1 MSFSDLRPAAR
12 RLLLLTWAAGALS
25 LFAITIRFLV
35 NDTPYPAPWAW
46 LSFLGMMVIED
57 LVSGSGEDA
66 RWAALPRLTLFAA
79 IIVFRRHPEITMLL
93 ALAAGPLASMIKR
106 QSWFV
111 EVSAGAQWVVAAALG
126 SAAFRTAGFA
136 DTPHFVI
143 ATLVAAL
150 AMFLCGPLLSSAV
163 QAAETDTAFGRLLF
177 KQVGPYVLMTALGAG
192 LALAWRTAGWQ
203 GDALKVGELALVGL
217 LGVFIGFIFGGE
229 LSRFEA
235 NVRRLAN
242 WRAVAVASLMGLV
255 IVFAMPGLAF
265 VPGILV
271 VVAMGGWAVHKRV
284 PGAICGALGGL
295 SNVAA
300 VAFNGGRMPVV
311 VPGPDRA
318 GDFTD
323 SSHTA
328 LTAATRL
335 SWLADRFPMPVFPGV
350 ASPGDA
356 LVMLGMVWLIVDMM
370 LRRPRTGDA
379 AEELSPVAA

>member
-93 ALAAGPLASMIKR
+93 ALAAGPLA
-106 QSWFV
+106 V
-111 EVSAGAQWVVAAALG
+111 
-126 SAAFRTAGFA
+126 
-136 DTPHFVI
+136 
-143 ATLVAAL
+143 
-150 AMFLCGPLLSSAV
+150 
-163 QAAETDTAFGRLLF
+163 
-177 KQVGPYVLMTALGAG
+177 
-192 LALAWRTAGWQ
+192 
-203 GDALKVGELALVGL
+203 VGL

-265 VPGILV
+265 VPGIVV

-300 VAFNGGRMPVV
+300 VTFNGGRMPVV

>member
-1 MSFSDLRPAAR
+1 
-12 RLLLLTWAAGALS
+12 
-25 LFAITIRFLV
+25 
-35 NDTPYPAPWAW
+35 
-46 LSFLGMMVIED
+46 MMHLYHTSYVYR
-57 LVSGSGEDA
+57 SN
-66 RWAALPRLTLFAA
+66 
-79 IIVFRRHPEITMLL
+79 PEITLL
-93 ALAAGPLASMIKR
+93 QALAAGQLDSMIKR

-126 SAAFRTAGFA
+126 AAAFRTAGFA

-177 KQVGPYVLMTALGAG
+177 KQVGPCVLMTALGAG

-255 IVFAMPGLAF
+255 LVFAMPGLAF
-265 VPGILV
+265 VPGIVV
-271 VVAMGGWAVHKRV
+271 VVAMGGWAVYKRV

-295 SNVAA
+295 SNVGVVA
-300 VAFNGGRMPVV
+300 VIGGRIVAEVAGPVRGGV
-311 VPGPDRA
+311 FA
-318 GDFTD
+318 D
-323 SSHTA
+323 SSHA
-328 LTAATRL
+328 GQ
-335 SWLADRFPMPVFPGV
+335 GV
-350 ASPGDA
+350 
-356 LVMLGMVWLIVDMM
+356 
-370 LRRPRTGDA
+370 
-379 AEELSPVAA
+379 VAG